1 MKLSI
6 ILPCY
11 NEEKNIPLILSK
23 FSEIIRDDSIEL
35 ILVNNGST
43 DDSGILL
50 DKLLP
55 KYSFARSVEVDV
67 NQGYGNGITQGLKR
81 SKGEFICYTH
91 ADLQTN
97 PSDVLKALEIIENQD
112 NPKNCFIKGNRKGR
126 PFSDQIFTV
135 GMSIFETL
143 YLGVNLWDINAQPNL
158 FHKDFFEK
166 LENIPKDFSLDLYFL
181 YVAYKK
187 NLRVIRFDVE
197 FPERIHGES
206 KWNTGMISKWKFIKR
221 TLSFSFKLKKEL

>member
-6 ILPCY
+6 VLPCY
-11 NEEKNIPLILSK
+11 NEEKNIPLILAK
-23 FSEIIRDDSIEL
+23 FEEIISNDSIEL

-43 DDSGILL
+43 DDSRILL

-55 KYSFARSVEVDV
+55 KYSFARSVDVDI
-67 NQGYGNGITQGLKR
+67 NLGYGNGITEGLKK

-112 NPKNCFIKGNRKGR
+112 NPKNYFIKGNRKGR
-126 PFSDQIFTV
+126 PISDQIFTI

-158 FHKDFFEK
+158 FHKDFFKK
-166 LENIPKDFSLDLYFL
+166 LDNIPKDFSLDLYLL
-181 YVAYKK
+181 YTAYKK

-197 FPERIHGES
+197 FPERIYGES
-206 KWNTGMISKWKFIKR
+206 KWNTGIISKWKFIKR
-221 TLSFSFKLKKEL
+221 TLSFSVKLKKEL

>member
-6 ILPCY
+6 VLPCY

-112 NPKNCFIKGNRKGR
+112 NPKNCFIKGNRK
-126 PFSDQIFTV
+126 
-135 GMSIFETL
+135 
-143 YLGVNLWDINAQPNL
+143 
-158 FHKDFFEK
+158 
-166 LENIPKDFSLDLYFL
+166 
-181 YVAYKK
+181 
-187 NLRVIRFDVE
+187 
-197 FPERIHGES
+197 
-206 KWNTGMISKWKFIKR
+206 MI
-221 TLSFSFKLKKEL
+221 